1 MRKYFFTLLLYLSS
15 VYFACASAVGTWH
28 VYPSYA
34 NLTEISPAGDVCFG
48 LASGSLFA
56 YNNATGEMTTFNKT
70 TGLAG
75 IEINHIAWSQ
85 QAKRLVVAYGDGNID
100 LVSAAGD
107 ITNVPGLH
115 LSTVV
120 SDKAINN
127 IYIDGHCA
135 YMSIGV
141 GVMKLDAKKGV
152 IADTYQL
159 GFAVDHSYVKDGYLY
174 AVSKAQGTWRGLL
187 TDNLLDKNRWQRV
200 GGYTALTDNRINVR
214 DASTGLWWTRNDAGR
229 LACYTLAA
237 DGTRTYK
244 TEGVLPDGPAS
255 NHFYRLY
262 MHGEKLYSVGGAFA
276 EEIDGNYPGEVKI
289 WDGMAWSL
297 FEQPTS
303 QQLGHKNVDYLCLD
317 FDPLNEGHVM
327 VGAKSGLYEFQNGKF
342 VKCYSVDN
350 SPLVSAAP
358 DNNLNYVMASAVKY
372 DMDGNLWVLNNQSDD
387 PIKQLSYDNKWN
399 VFSHKE
405 LAYDDA
411 WDLKRIFISP
421 TNGYMWFV
429 NNHWE
434 STRVYAYD
442 YKNDKLYFVGGPV
455 YINEDGTNITP
466 IYLFDIQED
475 IDRNVWIATS
485 SGPLYFTQA
494 DIMNCSGNVVQHKV
508 PRNDGTNLADYLLGN
523 IETRCIAFDG
533 GNRKWI
539 GTSDGLFI
547 ISDDCNTQIGH
558 YTVDNSP
565 LPSNIIHDI
574 LVDKNSNMVY
584 IATDKGLCSYS
595 NDATEPSEIMDKDNV
610 YAYPNPVTP
619 EYTGDVT
626 IVGLSFNADV
636 KIVTSNGVLV
646 NSGRSIGG
654 TYKWNGRDLKGKRVT
669 SGVYMVETATQDG
682 GKGVV
687 CKIAI
692 VN

>member
-1 MRKYFFTLLLYLSS
+1 MRKYILTLFIYISTVFYAFGL
-15 VYFACASAVGTWH
+15 AVGTWQ

-34 NLTEISPAGDVCFG
+34 NLTEISPAGDVCFA

-56 YNNATGEMTTFNKT
+56 YNNTTAETTVFNKT

-75 IEINHIAWSQ
+75 IDISHIAWSQ
-85 QAKRLVVAYGDGNID
+85 QAKCLVVAYGDGNID
-100 LVSAAGD
+100 LVSASGD
-107 ITNVPGLH
+107 ITNVPGLY
-115 LSTVV
+115 LSETVNDKTV
-120 SDKAINN
+120 SH
-127 IYIDGHCA
+127 IYIDRQFA

-174 AVSKAQGTWRGLL
+174 AVSKTQGTWRGLL

-200 GGYTALTDNRINVR
+200 GGYTASTDNRLNVR
-214 DASTGLWWTRNDAGR
+214 DASTGLWWTRNDAGL
-229 LACYTLAA
+229 LACYTLAT

-244 TEGVLPDGPAS
+244 TEGVLPEGPAS
-255 NHFYRLY
+255 NRFYRLY
-262 MHGEKLYSVGGAFA
+262 MHGGKLYSVGGAFA

-411 WDLKRIFISP
+411 WDLKRVFISS
-421 TNGYMWFV
+421 TNGLLWFV

-455 YINEDGTNITP
+455 YINEDGSNITP
-466 IYLFDIQED
+466 IYLFDVKED
-475 IDRNVWIATS
+475 INRNVWIATS
-485 SGPLYFTQA
+485 SGPLYFTQT

-547 ISDDCNTQIGH
+547 ISDDCNTQIEH
-558 YTVDNSP
+558 FTVENSP

-574 LVDKNSNMVY
+574 LVDDNSNIVY
-584 IATDKGLCSYS
+584 IATDNGLCSYAS
-595 NDATEPSEIMDKDNV
+595 DATQPAETMDKDNV

-619 EYTGDVT
+619 DYTGDVT
-626 IVGLSFNADV
+626 IVGLSFDADV
-636 KIVTSNGVLV
+636 KIVTSNGALV
-646 NSGRSIGG
+646 NSGRSTGG
-654 TYKWNGRDLKGKRVT
+654 TYRWNGRDLKGKRVA

>member
-1 MRKYFFTLLLYLSS
+1 MRKYILTLFIYISTVFYAFGL
-15 VYFACASAVGTWH
+15 AVGTWQ

-34 NLTEISPAGDVCFG
+34 NLTEISPAGDVCFA

-56 YNNATGEMTTFNKT
+56 YNNTTAETTVFNKT

-75 IEINHIAWSQ
+75 IDISHIAWAQ

-100 LVSAAGD
+100 LVSASGD
-107 ITNVPGLH
+107 ITNVPGLY
-115 LSTVV
+115 LSETV
-120 SDKAINN
+120 SDKTVSH
-127 IYIDGHCA
+127 IYIDRQFA

-174 AVSKAQGTWRGLL
+174 AVSKTQGTWRGLL
-187 TDNLLDKNRWQRV
+187 TDNLLDKSRWQRV
-200 GGYTALTDNRINVR
+200 GGYSASTDNRLNVR

-244 TEGVLPDGPAS
+244 TEGVLPEGPAS

-262 MHGEKLYSVGGAFA
+262 MHGGKLYSVGGAFA
-276 EEIDGNYPGEVKI
+276 EEIDGNLPGEVKI
-289 WDGMAWSL
+289 WDGMTWSL
-297 FEQPTS
+297 FEQPTR
-303 QQLGHKNVDYLCLD
+303 QQLGHNNVDYLCLD
-317 FDPLNEGHVM
+317 FDPLKEGHVM
-327 VGAKSGLYEFQNGKF
+327 VGAKSGLYEFQDGKF
-342 VKCYSVDN
+342 VKCYSLDN
-350 SPLVSAAP
+350 SPLESAAP

-372 DMDGNLWVLNNQSDD
+372 DMDGNLWVLNNQTDD
-387 PIKQLSYDNKWN
+387 PIKQLSNDNNWN
-399 VFSHKE
+399 VFSHKD
-405 LAYDDA
+405 LAFDDA

-442 YKNDKLYFVGGPV
+442 YKNDKLYFVGGPI
-455 YINEDGTNITP
+455 YNNEDGTNITP
-466 IYLFDIQED
+466 IYLFDVKED
-475 IDRNVWIATS
+475 INRNVWIATS

-494 DIMNCSGNVVQHKV
+494 DIMDCSGNVVQHKV

-574 LVDKNSNMVY
+574 LVDKNSNVVY

-595 NDATEPSEIMDKDNV
+595 NDATEPSELMDKDNV

-619 EYTGDVT
+619 DYTGDVT
-626 IVGLSFNADV
+626 IVGLSFDADV
-636 KIVTSNGVLV
+636 KIVTSNGALV
-646 NSGRSIGG
+646 NSGRSTGG
-654 TYKWNGRDLKGKRVT
+654 TYRWNVRDLKGRRVA

>member
-1 MRKYFFTLLLYLSS
+1 MRKILFTLFIYISTVFHAFGL
-15 VYFACASAVGTWH
+15 AVGTWQ

-34 NLTEISPAGDVCFG
+34 NLTEISPAGDVCFA

-56 YNNATGEMTTFNKT
+56 YNNTTAETTVFNKT

-75 IEINHIAWSQ
+75 IDISHIAWAQ

-100 LVSAAGD
+100 LVSASGD
-107 ITNVPGLH
+107 ITNVPGLY
-115 LSTVV
+115 LSATV
-120 SDKAINN
+120 SEKAINH
-127 IYIDGHCA
+127 IYIDRQFA

-159 GFAVDHSYVKDGYLY
+159 GFAVDHSYIKDGYLY
-174 AVSKAQGTWRGLL
+174 AVSKAQGTWCGLL

-200 GGYTALTDNRINVR
+200 GGYTALTDDRLNVR
-214 DASTGLWWTRNDAGR
+214 DASTGLWWTRNDAGL
-229 LACYTLAA
+229 LACYTLAT

-244 TEGVLPDGPAS
+244 TEGVLPEGPAS

-262 MHGEKLYSVGGAFA
+262 MHGGKLYSVGGAFA
-276 EEIDGNYPGEVKI
+276 EEIDGNFPGEVKI
-289 WDGMAWSL
+289 WDGMTWSL
-297 FEQPTS
+297 FEQPTR
-303 QQLGHKNVDYLCLD
+303 QQLGHNNVDYLCLD
-317 FDPLNEGHVM
+317 FDPQNEGHVM

-342 VKCYSVDN
+342 VKCYSIDN
-350 SPLVSAAP
+350 SPLESAAP

-387 PIKQLSYDNKWN
+387 PIKQLSCDNKWN

-411 WDLKRIFISP
+411 WDLKRVFISS
-421 TNGYMWFV
+421 TNGLLWFV

-466 IYLFDIQED
+466 IYLFDVKED
-475 IDRNVWIATS
+475 INRNVWIATS

-574 LVDKNSNMVY
+574 LVDKNSNVVY

-619 EYTGDVT
+619 DYTGDVT
-626 IVGLSFNADV
+626 IVGLSFDADV
-636 KIVTSNGVLV
+636 KIVTSNGALV
-646 NSGRSIGG
+646 NSGRSTGG
-654 TYKWNGRDLKGKRVT
+654 TYRWNVRDLKGRRVA